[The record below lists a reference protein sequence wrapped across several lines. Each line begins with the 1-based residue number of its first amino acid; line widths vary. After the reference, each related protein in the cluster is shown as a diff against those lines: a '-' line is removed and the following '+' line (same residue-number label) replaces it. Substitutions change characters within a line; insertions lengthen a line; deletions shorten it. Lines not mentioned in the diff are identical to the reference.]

1 MSSQGSKGLLY
12 NSGSNNKKSNSIV
25 FNTRNVVHLVE
36 EDAVCNE
43 YTNF

>member
-1 MSSQGSKGLLY
+1 MSSQGSKGVLN

-25 FNTRNVVHLVE
+25 SSTRNVVHLVE

-43 YTNF
+43 DTNF